1 MSIRVRRMATTTA
14 CAAKWT
20 ATKLLVY
27 TDVSNHDSDAI
38 GAIDSGKASSYLFAG
53 AELDRLH
60 ERGEVPI
67 NPQLVPNLPV
77 QVSILGEASV
87 CAASLNR
94 IPGCAT
100 RSAEN
105 FSRLTVWPTEMSASL
120 QISTVAG
127 VSGSAAVAP
136 LSPADGTRPVV

>member
-1 MSIRVRRMATTTA
+1 MSTLVRRMATTTA

-27 TDVSNHDSDAI
+27 TNVSNHDSDAI
-38 GAIDSGKASSYLFAG
+38 GAIDSGQVSSYLFAS
-53 AELDRLH
+53 AELDRLY

-67 NPQLVPNLPV
+67 TPQLVPNLPV
-77 QVSILGEASV
+77 QVSLLGEASV

-94 IPGCAT
+94 IPGCAI

-105 FSRLTVWPTEMSASL
+105 FSRATAWPKEMSASFADF
-120 QISTVAG
+120 QSRR